1 MKIII
6 LVKPVI
12 LNVQLVVDKLLLV
25 LLVKDQTEMQEIIV
39 IVLVDFMKTLKK
51 CVKSVIT
58 LVVLVFQK
66 MFAKLVKMM

>member
-1 MKIII
+1 MIQ
-6 LVKPVI
+6 
-12 LNVQLVVDKLLLV
+12 NAQLVVDKLLLV

-39 IVLVDFMKTLKK
+39 IVLMDFMKTLTK
-51 CVKSVIT
+51 CVKSVTT